1 VTLAVNPVISMQK
14 NVLNVILIKVFII
27 HIILSVSSQRI
38 VLLKPIQMTLWLNV
52 TLVILIV
59 KPVLGPSKKIAIFVE
74 LVIIAKK
81 KIIYLLNNF
90 KK

>member
-14 NVLNVILIKVFII
+14 NVLNVILIKVFIT

-59 KPVLGPSKKIAIFVE
+59 KPVLDPSKKIAIYAELAFIGTKTSFV
-74 LVIIAKK
+74 
-81 KIIYLLNNF
+81 
-90 KK
+90 